1 MFAPAR
7 TDQKNIHGLFFR
19 HSSGC
24 ILCPQHKSARTKQKG
39 FFIIMSTD
47 WPFDP
52 QTGEIIDQPQ
62 NNQIEYSV
70 SDLSFALKRTL
81 EDTFGYVRVRA
92 ELGRVSR
99 PASGHVYLDLKDEK
113 AVLNGIIWKG
123 VAGRLKIQPEQGLE
137 VIVTGKITT
146 YPGQSR
152 YQIIIES
159 MEAAGVGALMALF
172 EERKK
177 KLAAEGLFDED
188 RKKTIPYLPGT
199 IGVVTS
205 PSGAV
210 IRDILHRLADR
221 FPRHVVV
228 WPVRVQGETS
238 AREVAAGINGFNA
251 MSRENRPDLIIVAR
265 GGGSL
270 EDLWGFNEEIVA
282 RAAADSQIPLIS
294 AVGHETDWTLIDYV
308 ADERAPTP
316 TAAAERA
323 VPVRR
328 DLQAMVADLGARSP
342 RALQRLMAERKTR
355 VQSAA
360 RALPKPD
367 DILSLARQR
376 FDAACG
382 RLSQGLKTNLQVHR
396 NGFEAIAGR
405 LSLAPLGQHMIRQR
419 ETVDRHS
426 RQMNRAMHRLIA
438 DRRQALTTADKLL
451 TTLSH
456 KSILARGFTVIRD
469 TSGKVIATVSAATP
483 GKNVNLEFADGKTTA
498 TIDGKA
504 KGKKPKPA
512 PQERQGSLL

>member
-1 MFAPAR
+1 
-7 TDQKNIHGLFFR
+7 
-19 HSSGC
+19 
-24 ILCPQHKSARTKQKG
+24 
-39 FFIIMSTD
+39 MSTD

-52 QTGEIIDQPQ
+52 ETGEITDVPQ

-70 SDLSFALKRTL
+70 SDISFALKRTL

-123 VAGRLKIQPEQGLE
+123 VASRLKVQPEQGLE

-159 MEAAGVGALMALF
+159 MEPAGVGALMALF

-177 KLAAEGLFDED
+177 KLAAEGLFDQN
-188 RKKTIPYLPGT
+188 RKKAIPYLPT
-199 IGVVTS
+199 IIGVVTS
-205 PSGAV
+205 PTGAV

-221 FPRHVVV
+221 FPRHVLV

-238 AREVAAGINGFNA
+238 AKEVAAGINGFNA
-251 MSRENRPDLIIVAR
+251 MGKNRPDLIIVAR

-282 RAAADSQIPLIS
+282 RAAAASDIPLIS
-294 AVGHETDWTLIDYV
+294 AVGHETDWTLIDYI

-328 DLQAMVADLGARSP
+328 DLLAMIADLGARNP
-342 RALQRLMAERKTR
+342 RALHRLMTERKTR

-367 DILSLARQR
+367 DILALARQR
-376 FDAACG
+376 FDTAQG
-382 RLSQGLKTNLQVHR
+382 RLTQALKANLQSHR
-396 NGFEAIAGR
+396 NAYERIAGR
-405 LSLAPLGQHMIRQR
+405 HTLKPLSQQITRHR
-419 ETVDRHS
+419 ETLQRHGLQS
-426 RQMNRAMHRLIA
+426 ARAINRLIDEKRHRLTLA
-438 DRRQALTTADKLL
+438 AKLNN
-451 TTLSH
+451 SFSY
-456 KSILARGFTVIRD
+456 KSILARGFAVVRNEAGTPI
-469 TSGKVIATVSAATP
+469 TSVADASP
-483 GKNVNLEFADGKTTA
+483 GSRISIELQ
-498 TIDGKA
+498 DGKA
-504 KGKKPKPA
+504 KATVDGKKR
-512 PQERQGSLL
+512 PQSSKEVQGSLL

>member
-1 MFAPAR
+1 
-7 TDQKNIHGLFFR
+7 
-19 HSSGC
+19 
-24 ILCPQHKSARTKQKG
+24 
-39 FFIIMSTD
+39 MSTD

-52 QTGEIIDQPQ
+52 VTGEIVEEPQ
-62 NNQIEYSV
+62 NNLIEYSV

-81 EDTFGYVRVRA
+81 EDTFGFVRVRA

-113 AVLNGIIWKG
+113 AVINGIIWKG
-123 VAGRLKIQPEQGLE
+123 IAGRLKIQPEQGLE
-137 VIVTGKITT
+137 VIVTGKVTT

-159 MEAAGVGALMALF
+159 MEPAGVGALMALY

-177 KLAAEGLFDED
+177 KLAGEGLFDEA
-188 RKKTIPYLPGT
+188 RKRPIPYLPGI

-205 PSGAV
+205 PTGAV
-210 IRDILHRLADR
+210 IRDILHRLNDR
-221 FPRHVVV
+221 FPRHVIV

-238 AREVAAGINGFNA
+238 AAEVARGIAGFNA
-251 MSRENRPDLIIVAR
+251 MTDNRPDLIIVAR

-328 DLQAMVADLGARSP
+328 DLLAMLADLGARGP
-342 RALQRLMAERKTR
+342 RAFERLMDERKTR
-355 VQSAA
+355 VTSAA

-367 DILSLARQR
+367 ELLSFARQR
-376 FDAACG
+376 LDAASG
-382 RLSQGLKTNLQVHR
+382 RLLQGLKTNLQTHR
-396 NGFEAIAGR
+396 NQYER
-405 LSLAPLGQHMIRQR
+405 LSGRHQVAPLRQHIERQQDVLAR
-419 ETVDRHS
+419 LCIQSARAARRLVDDKRNHLS
-426 RQMNRAMHRLIA
+426 A
-438 DRRQALTTADKLL
+438 QAKLL
-451 TTLSH
+451 ASLSY
-456 KSILARGFTVIRD
+456 KSVLGRGYVVVRDAHGTVI
-469 TSGKVIATVSAATP
+469 SSAGKATP
-483 GKNVNLEFADGKTTA
+483 GKQVRLEFADGEASA
-498 TIDGKA
+498 TIN
-504 KGKKPKPA
+504 GKKPKA
-512 PQERQGSLL
+512 VGSEKQGSLL